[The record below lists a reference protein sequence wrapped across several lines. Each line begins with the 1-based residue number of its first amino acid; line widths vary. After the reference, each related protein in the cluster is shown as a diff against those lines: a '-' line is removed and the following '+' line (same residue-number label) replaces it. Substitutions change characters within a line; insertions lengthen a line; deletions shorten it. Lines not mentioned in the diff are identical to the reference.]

1 MVLQAWSMFMLLSLS
16 DSDAADANGDDDDEL
31 LFFMMTMVVVVKMVV
46 ASLKATGE
54 VVCGLR
60 RGWLWGLLTDIFSI
74 VPSFSKLKPK
84 CTSTNG

>member
-16 DSDAADANGDDDDEL
+16 ASDVADANGDDDDEL
-31 LFFMMTMVVVVKMVV
+31 LFFMMTMVVV

-54 VVCGLR
+54 SSAVFAE
-60 RGWLWGLLTDIFSI
+60 GWLWGLLTDIFSI
-74 VPSFSKLKPK
+74 VPSFSKLKTK